1 MLVSLPP
8 YTDIE
13 IIDNLQIHILYQ
25 NKIMKQ
31 LKQDIIEQK
40 AINKAILQ
48 ELVIQRDII
57 EK

>member
-1 MLVSLPP
+1 MLSSLPP

-31 LKQDIIEQK
+31 LKQDIIE
-40 AINKAILQ
+40 
-48 ELVIQRDII
+48 
-57 EK
+57 